1 MRAIILSAGK
11 SSRFFGDMPD
21 YLRPPHKSLC
31 PITEDTC
38 ILWRQKK
45 ALASIGCF
53 DISIVYSGEHLKW
66 LSWLEKMHLSDGIS
80 LIENKN
86 AECYG
91 SYKSIYEGISKMKKP
106 DDTIILEGDIWIND
120 INNFFEDFKMMMSDR
135 LELQVLA
142 YSTPISKTGVY
153 LAQNPFNHHPSYYY
167 DLEHKGNVTINSVES
182 CQIWYIQK
190 QMWTSFRLSQQ
201 GKDLNGINWQ
211 AFNDLPINIVQAS
224 RRNYLNINSQGDLD
238 VIRKRLN
245 SR

>member
-11 SSRFFGDMPD
+11 SSRFFGKMPENE
-21 YLRPPHKSLC
+21 RPPHKSLC

-120 INNFFEDFKMMMSDR
+120 INSFFEDFKMMMSDR

-153 LAQNPFNHHPSYYY
+153 LAQNPFNHYPSYYY
-167 DLEHKGNVTINSVES
+167 DLDHKGAVPINSVES
-182 CQIWYIQK
+182 CQIWYIPK
-190 QMWTSFRLSQQ
+190 SMWNLFVVNQSYY
-201 GKDLNGINWQ
+201 DLGDINWR
-211 AFNDLPINIVQAS
+211 AFNNLSMNIVKAT
-224 RRNYLNINSQGDLD
+224 RNNYLNINSQGDLD